1 MFLFRINKSKYILHT
16 GDFRASNELV
26 EELLL
31 KRIKLDIIYLD
42 TTYLDSYYKFLP
54 QSEIIKLGIDL
65 VKKELAS
72 KPNALITCG
81 SYTIGKERI
90 FIGLYNLFMTSK
102 IKLLV

>member
-26 EELLL
+26 NDLML
-31 KRIKLDIIYLD
+31 KQIKLDIIYLD

-54 QSEIIKLGIDL
+54 QTDIIKLGIDL
-65 VKKELAS
+65 VRKELAS
-72 KPNALITCG
+72 RPNALITCG

-90 FIGLYNLFMTSK
+90 FIGLF
-102 IKLLV
+102 